1 MKSPMRSRETPP
13 DSGFIAVGEITA
25 PYGIRGAVW
34 VKPFAARSARRN
46 KLGKVIL
53 VRNGESS
60 PAEVTSFKPVGE
72 RWIVALAGIQSR
84 EDAGGLRGWVIS
96 IPIQDIA
103 SLPEDTH
110 FVHDMIGRKVL
121 AEDGRFLG
129 RLANV
134 FPTGTNDV
142 YAIEGP
148 EGELL
153 FPALRELVIE
163 CPRGGDTMRVR
174 IPPGLMESCLTRR
187 N

>member
-1 MKSPMRSRETPP
+1 MRSPETPP
-13 DSGFIAVGEITA
+13 DSGFIAVGEIAA

-34 VKPFAARSARRN
+34 VKPFAARSTFRS

-53 VRNGESS
+53 TRNGETA
-60 PAEVTSFKPVGE
+60 PAEVTSLKSVGE
-72 RWIVALAGIQSR
+72 RWIVSLDGIRTR
-84 EDAGGLRGWVIS
+84 EDAGGLRGWTIT

-110 FVHDMIGRKVL
+110 YVHDLIGRKVL

-129 RLANV
+129 NLTNV

-142 YAIEGP
+142 YCIEGP

-153 FPALRELVIE
+153 FPALRELVID

-187 N
+187 D